1 MAKLTYS
8 KLDLNKFINK
18 EPVIINFNSQN
29 IEIIQYL
36 PIEKKLDLITKII
49 NESVDDNGYYN
60 PCRVELYTLLEIIFT
75 YTNISITEKQRENI
89 FKIYDNFISSGLDK
103 IILDAIPDTEY
114 DYIVKSVKDTI
125 ENIYKYKNSA
135 LGILEI
141 ISKDYSTL
149 DLDAQKIQ
157 QELADPDNLNLLKDI
172 LTKLG

>member
-1 MAKLTYS
+1 MAKLAYS
-8 KLDLNKFINK
+8 KLDLNKSINK
-18 EPVIINFNSQN
+18 EFVIINFNSQD
-29 IEIIQYL
+29 IEVIQYL

-49 NESVDDNGYYN
+49 NESIDDNGYYN
-60 PCRVELYTLLEIIFT
+60 PCRVELYILLEVIFA
-75 YTNISITEKQRENI
+75 YTNISITEKQKENI
-89 FKIYDNFISSGLDK
+89 FKIYDNFVSSGLDK
-103 IILDAIPDTEY
+103 IILDAIPDMEY
-114 DYIVKSVKDTI
+114 HYIVKSVKDTI

-141 ISKDYSTL
+141 ISKDYSAL